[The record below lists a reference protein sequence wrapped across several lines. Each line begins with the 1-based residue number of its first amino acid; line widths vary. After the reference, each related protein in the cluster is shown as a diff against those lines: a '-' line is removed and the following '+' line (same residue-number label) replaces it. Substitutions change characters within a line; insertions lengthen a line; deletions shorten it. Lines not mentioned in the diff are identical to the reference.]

1 MEKHSSEEAIYRVS
15 TEVENW
21 LGDIGRNE
29 LHPYILKYVYFASVA
44 LQLCAYGL

>member
-29 LHPYILKYVYFASVA
+29 LHPYIHLIYVFACNR
-44 LQLCAYGL
+44 Q